1 MKKFI
6 ENIVIGISIILLVWI
21 GLSYGE
27 ILCKNLKP
35 NPQYSEHNVIINIA
49 EWAENK

>member
-27 ILCKNLKP
+27 ILCENLKP
-35 NPQYSEHNVIINIA
+35 NPQYSKYNAIVNIV